1 MAQIKNNFK
10 QKSTAVRA
18 DNETVVKNKPALS
31 PKNREA
37 LETQVAKAA
46 VMNDLDA
53 VKAILAQLSEAGVQ
67 SIHEARGGQDAST
80 PFMAMALNGNLE
92 GLRLLSDWCD
102 EEAGDRLRESVFCA
116 AAESG
121 SVECLRFLAPKHAH
135 KRERDGST
143 PLHAA
148 ARAGVASTDALQ
160 FLAELA
166 DPNERDH
173 SGATALHEAAWGS
186 HVEACRFLMTVCD
199 PLAKDDNGD
208 TALGNAVMVN
218 AVEVVRLLEPVSDVN
233 AQSGDGW
240 TPALVTTTQETADS
254 LRILSRR
261 ADWSIRA
268 EWTSPDGVEGDPEN
282 ALELSLHVSDDHNGV
297 LECANELAKHF
308 PLDDVKKALATLGEK
323 AQEKM
328 PAGFARVEA
337 EKLRKA
343 IGEGEAAHEKGAPR
357 SAKPSSRL

>member
-1 MAQIKNNFK
+1 MKPSKNGNGPQAFELAAK
-10 QKSTAVRA
+10 GKG
-18 DNETVVKNKPALS
+18 LS

-37 LETQVAKAA
+37 LETRVAEAA

-67 SIHEARGGQDAST
+67 SIHEARGGPDAST
-80 PFMAMALNGNLE
+80 PFMAMALNGNVE
-92 GLRLLSDWCD
+92 GVRLLSAWCD

-135 KRERDGST
+135 KRERDGAT

-148 ARAGVASTDALQ
+148 ARAGVSSTDALQ

-233 AQSGDGW
+233 AQSDDGW
-240 TPALVTTTQETADS
+240 TPALVATTQETADS
-254 LRILSRR
+254 LRILSPR

-268 EWTSPDGVEGDPEN
+268 EWASPDGIEGDLEN
-282 ALELSLHVSDDHNGV
+282 ALALSLRVSDDHTGI

-308 PLDDVKKALATLGEK
+308 PLEDVKKALATLGEK
-323 AQEKM
+323 GKEKM

-337 EKLRKA
+337 EALR
-343 IGEGEAAHEKGAPR
+343 ESVGEAERENGHDVLR
-357 SAKPSSRL
+357 RAKSSSRL